1 MPCALYS
8 LVRTN
13 CSDAHLLLGLCVIH
27 LASWCP
33 NRCFTRHPLVFHLAA
48 GWHLPQKEL
57 FSCALSP
64 SPALSPFPPTCG
76 SQSVPAPT
84 LCEGL
89 CPGLRAPV
97 LPLMLVYSLWLSAA
111 QLGPQHPYRHRWVH
125 AALSSRA
132 GVGEQVCESPHFPL
146 CPRCWLWALSRV
158 AAEL

>member
-48 GWHLPQKEL
+48 GWHVLQKEL

-111 QLGPQHPYRHRWVH
+111 QLRPQHPYRHRRSTQLCLPELGWESRSVSHPTSRCAH
-125 AALSSRA
+125 AA
-132 GVGEQVCESPHFPL
+132 GFGP
-146 CPRCWLWALSRV
+146 
-158 AAEL
+158 